1 MTTIGFVGAGNMACA
16 LGGGLKLT
24 DSSAGPTRLVA
35 TDVEEKARTR
45 FVAETG
51 GAVFERASDVMRE
64 ADVVILAVK
73 PQVLPALL
81 AELAPLVEPR
91 HLVIS
96 IAAGITLAALSRGL
110 GERSRIVR
118 AMPNTPAL
126 IREGMTVLVAG
137 AAAAPGD
144 LELAERIFR
153 AAGAV
158 ATVAEESLLDPVT
171 ALSGSGPGFLFAYA
185 EAMLRAGERA
195 GLPPELAL
203 RLLQQ
208 TLIGSALLWRESGD
222 PVEKLRAMVT
232 SPGGTTQAGLEA
244 LAAGGFERA
253 IGDAIESATRR
264 SRELSGGGKA

>member
-35 TDVEEKARTR
+35 TDVEEKALAR

-110 GERSRIVR
+110 GERTRIVR

-171 ALSGSGPGFLFAYA
+171 ALSGSGPGFLFA
-185 EAMLRAGERA
+185 GERA
-195 GLPPELAL
+195 GLPPDLAL

>member
-35 TDVEEKARTR
+35 TDVEEKALAS

-51 GAVFERASDVMRE
+51 GAVFERASDVRRE

-110 GERSRIVR
+110 GERTRIVR

-137 AAAAPGD
+137 AAD
-144 LELAERIFR
+144 
-153 AAGAV
+153 
-158 ATVAEESLLDPVT
+158 
-171 ALSGSGPGFLFAYA
+171 A

-195 GLPPELAL
+195 GLPPDLAL